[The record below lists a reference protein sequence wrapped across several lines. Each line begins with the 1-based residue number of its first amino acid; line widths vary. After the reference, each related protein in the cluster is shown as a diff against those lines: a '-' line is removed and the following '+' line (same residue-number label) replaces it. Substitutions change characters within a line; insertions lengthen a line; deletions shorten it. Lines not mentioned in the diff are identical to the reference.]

1 MVESLKDQTAV
12 VTGAT
17 SPIGRAIASELA
29 SRSATL
35 VLVGR
40 NLPALRLIA
49 EDFGKKAYC
58 YRVDLSVGG
67 DIQTLT
73 EEIRKDLGHV
83 DILVHNAGIIS
94 TGSLENAS
102 IEDFDV
108 QYRVNVRAPY
118 LLTQCLLPMLKSSQ
132 GQIVFINSSLW
143 LSVRSGV
150 AQYAATKYALKA
162 IADSLRDEVNADG
175 IRVLSVFPGRTAGP
189 TQEARYAADGQPY
202 QPEFLLQPVNIA
214 AAVVS
219 AVELPRTA
227 EITDLRIRPFLKPID
242 RKD

>member
-1 MVESLKDQTAV
+1 MESLKGRAAV
-12 VTGAT
+12 ITGAT
-17 SPIGRAIASELA
+17 SPIGRAIALELA
-29 SRSATL
+29 NRSATL

-49 EDFGKKAYC
+49 EDSGTRAFC
-58 YRVDLSVGG
+58 YRADLCLDG

-73 EEIRKDLGHV
+73 KEIRKDIGRV
-83 DILVHNAGIIS
+83 DILVHNAGVIS

-102 IEDFDV
+102 IEDFDL
-108 QYRVNVRAPY
+108 QYRINVRAPY
-118 LLTQCLLPMLKSSQ
+118 LLTQILLPMLKSSQ

-143 LSVRSGV
+143 LSARSSV

-214 AAVVS
+214 TAVAT
-219 AVELPRTA
+219 AVALPRTA
-227 EITDLRIRPFLKPID
+227 EITDLRIRPFLRPTD
-242 RKD
+242 RAD